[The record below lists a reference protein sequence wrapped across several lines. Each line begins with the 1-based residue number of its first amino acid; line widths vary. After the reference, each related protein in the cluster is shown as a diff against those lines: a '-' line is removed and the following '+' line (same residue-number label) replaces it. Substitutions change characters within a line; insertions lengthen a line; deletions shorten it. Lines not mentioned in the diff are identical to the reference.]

1 MSYYP
6 KPLKGETIVSN
17 YGSFDTISA
26 TTLILDQTAVAG
38 LVEGAFFDGVTII
51 NSNIYNTV
59 IGVDGPQAGYFT
71 QLNTFSDVVFYG
83 SGRDEAIYW
92 NVDEATFYITSSANF
107 KVAGCAQ
114 LGNLE
119 ICDNDIS
126 AMNTNGDIRLKPNGF
141 GTIYFDGPI
150 YNVTSIGDYLSEYKN
165 GGMTFNVKNNIS
177 LNSSS
182 GSLDIKTFDNQNF
195 VTKNGDFI
203 INVDSNVTNANLIT
217 TIQSSSGNIQITTL
231 LPSYLKSGD
240 TITISDNSEWNGT
253 YTVDSI
259 LNNTNFK
266 ITSTTG
272 SEFIGTGGS
281 FIKAPS
287 NDIILN
293 TQHYVKIPTDTELV
307 FGPTCNSISG
317 NTSAMTIHSCNDL
330 YLDVNSSNIIRIPEQ
345 TKLQFGTSGSNY
357 INYTS
362 SSLNINSAENVTINS
377 KTLQIKSTNTSFYDP
392 ILTIGDYTTVTNDNK
407 DRGIE
412 FRYFDTSSNSMKL
425 GWMGYKN
432 STGKYTFYKNAT
444 NTNEII
450 TGTLADLELKTISI
464 DTISVN
470 PGGSINMNCGSL
482 LSVSQL
488 TGCNGTITISGS
500 SNVNIEANNR
510 IYLNS
515 TNDILIPNNILLK
528 FGTNGSY
535 IRETTNSNLQLSGL
549 SNIRL
554 STASKG
560 SIIVPIE
567 TQISFDGSTNGTSK
581 ISSNTS
587 GDLLINTNKDLYLI
601 TTGGNVK
608 IPTNTNIHF
617 GGSNQSVY
625 GNTSGLYI
633 SSVSTS
639 SSLILISNSNVAIS
653 SSTGN
658 ILLQANTGDINLITT
673 LGNVRI
679 PATKNLVFSLS
690 GTDNSISLNS
700 QSNLVV
706 TGNTANNFQLTRF
719 NNVNLLASNG
729 VYIPTNTRLN
739 LSTDGSKYIYSDTND
754 IYIKNNQGI
763 GNIKLESNSSIITSS
778 GSFYVNGSFASF
790 NVDNFLTKDLNITI
804 GDNTLLLDDNKDRGI
819 EFRYFDTI
827 SNSMKYGWFGYKN
840 TTDRFTYYS
849 NSINTNDIIS
859 GTLGSFEV
867 GSVYINENIVF
878 NSSGSINLNCG
889 SLLNVNTISGC
900 TGVLNING
908 RSTVNISGTNTNINS
923 DNINLTANTKVLLP
937 YNIPLS
943 FGNTSNSLNCDTSG
957 NLNLNATKFVINSDV
972 QINGTTTT
980 IYSTVTNIQDP
991 IISIGGVTGPLI
1003 DDNKDRGIEFKW
1015 NDGTSSK
1022 TGFFGFKDNLQ
1033 RFVFIKDGVNTN
1045 EVFNGFF
1052 SDVQF
1057 GNGYFTNLNLSNGNI
1072 SGINELSGGTI
1083 TIKTTSGNI
1092 NLTPTNGSSVLL
1104 PYNTPLSFGN
1114 TTNNINCDTNGNLS
1128 IITRKDITLAS
1139 SIGSIILDSSSDV
1152 RIKKDVPLY
1161 FGADNN
1167 TYIYNNTNGNLVI
1180 MNSDGNI
1187 NLTPQV
1193 SSGSVIIPANNL
1205 LIFGNTSN
1213 SIYSD
1218 NSQLYLNGYNGVN
1231 INSSTVTFAGNINIL
1246 GDLSNDTYILPL
1258 GKSQN
1263 LTITDIRNLSSTSG
1277 NIKITTS
1284 EDNYLTIGDKVTL
1297 SITNSIPAINKEY
1310 TVTGIVNNKEFI
1322 INDPLVTF
1330 TTNGTSGFIKS
1341 ILKTNQNKDVGIQIN
1356 YWKDTLNNGITAGSI
1371 NYRNGFFGYKYSTDR
1386 WVFYNEATINNYV
1399 VTGTLGNIEVNKLFA
1414 NKIDGFIL
1422 EGSITAGSNAIVGT
1436 NFRIGGGEIN
1446 GTEIGRLSAAPGRFT
1461 NLSSTVLSSFAD
1473 VQLNNSLNYSIE
1485 RYTLNGSFLNR
1496 NPTITKIVSLF
1507 KVTGVGNNSTSGTM
1521 PSLITNPEIV
1531 DGTYKV
1537 LTCMEMG
1544 QGCQHTVFFGTGKLI
1559 APTVTGNS
1567 PTKIIFKRAGQSAQV
1582 LYSRVDDTWIL
1593 LNSGAYVE

>member
-107 KVAGCAQ
+107 KVAGCAE

-126 AMNTNGDIRLKPNGF
+126 AINTNGDIRLKSNGF

-195 VTKNGDFI
+195 VTKNGDFV
-203 INVDSNVTNANLIT
+203 INVDSDITTANLIT
-217 TIQSSSGNIQITTL
+217 TIQSTSGNIQITTL
-231 LPSYLKSGD
+231 IPNYLKSGD

-259 LNNTNFK
+259 LNNTNF
-266 ITSTTG
+266 ILTSTTG

-281 FIKAPS
+281 FLKAPS

-293 TQHYVKIPTDTELV
+293 TQNFVKIPTDTELV
-307 FGPTCNSISG
+307 FGPTCNNISG

-345 TKLQFGTSGSNY
+345 TKFQLGTSGSNY

-362 SSLNINSAENVTINS
+362 STLNINSVNNINIDS
-377 KTLQIKSTNTSFYDP
+377 TTLQIKSTNTSFYDP
-392 ILTIGDYTTVTNDNK
+392 ILTIADYNLISNDNK

-412 FRYFDTSSNSMKL
+412 FRYFDTLTNSMKL

-432 STGKYTFYKNAT
+432 STGKFAFYKNAI

-450 TGTLADLELKTISI
+450 TGTLSDLELKTISI

-482 LSVSQL
+482 LSVSQII
-488 TGCNGTITISGS
+488 GCNGTITISGTA
-500 SNVNIEANNR
+500 NVNIEANNR
-510 IYLNS
+510 LYLNS
-515 TNDILIPNNILLK
+515 SNEILIPNNTLLN

-535 IRETTNSNLQLSGL
+535 IRESTNSNLLISGKN
-549 SNIRL
+549 NIRVL
-554 STASKG
+554 TASRG
-560 SIIVPIE
+560 SFILPIE
-567 TQISFDGSTNGTSK
+567 TQISFDGTTSGTSK
-581 ISSNTS
+581 ILSNTS
-587 GDLLINTNKDLYLI
+587 GDLLINTNKDLYLT
-601 TTGGNVK
+601 TTGGNLK

-617 GGSNQSVY
+617 GTSAQSIY

-639 SSLILISNSNVAIS
+639 SSLILISNSNVSIS
-653 SSTGN
+653 SSVGN
-658 ILLQANTGDINLITT
+658 ILLQTNTGDINLITT
-673 LGNVRI
+673 IGNVRI
-679 PATKNLVFSLS
+679 PTTKNLIFSLT
-690 GTDNSISLNS
+690 GTDNSISANTLGNF
-700 QSNLVV
+700 VI
-706 TGNTANNFQLTRF
+706 TGNNSNKFDLTRF
-719 NNVNLLASNG
+719 NDINLLASSG
-729 VYIPTNTRLN
+729 IYIPVNTKLY
-739 LSTDGSKYIYSDTND
+739 LSTDGSKFIYSDNND
-754 IYIKNNQGI
+754 IYVKNNVGI
-763 GNIKLESNSSIITSS
+763 GAIKLESNNITTSS
-778 GSFYVNGSFASF
+778 GSFNVNSSFASF
-790 NVDNFLTKDLNITI
+790 NVDNFLVKDLNITI
-804 GDNTLLLDDNKDRGI
+804 GDNIILADDNKDRGI
-819 EFRYFDTI
+819 EFRYYD
-827 SNSMKYGWFGYKN
+827 SNVSSMKYGWFGYKN
-840 TTDRFTYYS
+840 TTDRFTYYVDA
-849 NSINTNDIIS
+849 INTDNVIS
-859 GTLGSFEV
+859 GTLGNFEV
-867 GSVYINENIVF
+867 KSMYINESIIL

-889 SLLNVNTISGC
+889 TLLNVNTISGC

-908 RSTVNISGTNTNINS
+908 RASVNINATNTNINS
-923 DNINLTANTKVLLP
+923 DNINLNATSKVLLP
-937 YNIPLS
+937 YNIPLI
-943 FGNTSNSLNCDTSG
+943 FGNTPNNLICDTSG

-991 IISIGGVTGPLI
+991 IMSIGGVSGPLI

-1015 NDGTSSK
+1015 NDGITSK
-1022 TGFFGFKDNLQ
+1022 TGFFGFKDNIQ
-1033 RFVFIKDGVNTN
+1033 RFVFIKDGINTN
-1045 EVFNGFF
+1045 EVFSGTF

-1057 GNGYFTNLNLSNGNI
+1057 GNGYFSNLNLSNGNI

-1092 NLTPTNGSSVLL
+1092 NLTPTNGNAILL
-1104 PYNTPLSFGN
+1104 PYNVPLSFGN
-1114 TTNNINCDTNGNLS
+1114 TSNSISSDTNGNLS
-1128 IITRKDITLAS
+1128 IVTRKDISIIS
-1139 SIGSIILDSSSDV
+1139 STGSIVLDTNENV
-1152 RIKKDVPLY
+1152 RIKQDVPLY
-1161 FGADNN
+1161 FGSTNN
-1167 TYIYNNTNGNLVI
+1167 TYILNTNGNLLLN
-1180 MNSDGNI
+1180 NSSGNI
-1187 NLTPQV
+1187 NLTPKI
-1193 SSGSVIIPANNL
+1193 SSGTVNIPSNTL
-1205 LIFGNTSN
+1205 LSFGSTAN

-1218 NSQLYLNGYNGVN
+1218 NSQLYLNGYNGVS
-1231 INSSTVTFAGNINIL
+1231 INSSSVTFAGNINIL
-1246 GDLSNDTYILPL
+1246 GELSTDTYILPL
-1258 GKSQN
+1258 GKYQN
-1263 LTITDIRNLSSTSG
+1263 LNITDIRNLSSTSG

-1284 EDNYLTIGDKVTL
+1284 EIHYLTIGDKVTL
-1297 SITNSIPAINKEY
+1297 SITNSVPGINGEY
-1310 TVTGIVNNKEFI
+1310 SVTSIINNKEFL
-1322 INDPLVTF
+1322 INDPLITF

-1341 ILKTNQNKDVGIQIN
+1341 ILKVNQNKDVGIQIN

-1371 NYRNGFFGYKYSTDR
+1371 NYKNGFFGYKYSTDR

-1414 NKIDGFIL
+1414 NKINGFIL

-1436 NFRIGGGEIN
+1436 NFQIGGGEIN

-1461 NLSSTVLSSFAD
+1461 NLSNTVLASFAD
-1473 VQLNNSLNYSIE
+1473 VQLNNSLTYSIE
-1485 RYTLNGSFLNR
+1485 RYTLNGTFLNR

-1507 KVTGVGNNSTSGTM
+1507 KVTGVGNDSTSGTM
-1521 PSLITNPEIV
+1521 PSLISNPEIV

-1537 LTCMEMG
+1537 LTCIEMG
-1544 QGCQHTVFFGTGKLI
+1544 QGCKHTIHFGEGKLI
-1559 APTVTGNS
+1559 APTVTGS
-1567 PTKIIFKRAGQSAQV
+1567 LPTKLVFKRAGQTAQV
-1582 LYSRVDDTWIL
+1582 VYSRVDDTWIL